1 MLFFNALFSIFQ
13 IFLSPGLVVHP
24 YYFQG
29 LVFQFLLVDSP
40 NISPGKRHK
49 RQSLAIGGRYDKLL
63 ETLRN
68 ISQSIYG
75 GVPNPGGGGGGGTG
89 SSANSSGVCGV
100 SISEDVLM
108 RSLCNAINDGKVCRV
123 NNQMS

>member
-1 MLFFNALFSIFQ
+1 M
-13 IFLSPGLVVHP
+13 
-24 YYFQG
+24 
-29 LVFQFLLVDSP
+29 
-40 NISPGKRHK
+40 
-49 RQSLAIGGRYDKLL
+49 GGRYDKLL

-108 RSLCNAINDGKVCRV
+108 RSLCNAINDGKVCNV

>member
-1 MLFFNALFSIFQ
+1 M
-13 IFLSPGLVVHP
+13 
-24 YYFQG
+24 
-29 LVFQFLLVDSP
+29 
-40 NISPGKRHK
+40 
-49 RQSLAIGGRYDKLL
+49 GGRYDKLL

-75 GVPNPGGGGGGGTG
+75 GVPNPGGGGPG

-108 RSLCNAINDGKVCRV
+108 RSLCNAINDGKVCHV
-123 NNQMS
+123 NSQMS